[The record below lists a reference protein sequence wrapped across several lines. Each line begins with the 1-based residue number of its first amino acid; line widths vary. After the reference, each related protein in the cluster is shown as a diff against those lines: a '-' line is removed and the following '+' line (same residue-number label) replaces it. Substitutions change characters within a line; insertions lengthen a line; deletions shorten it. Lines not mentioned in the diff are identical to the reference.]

1 VKDLVCREVVV
12 GRGSSYAEE
21 LPAMIEN
28 RLEGTGEEY
37 EEKNPD
43 WKHSF
48 SDIVCGVLRSH
59 SLFHCRPPTPLFT
72 ARNHD
77 TEVHELRVEVFDSEN
92 NSVLDETYELAPDE
106 RISHPK
112 SFRFRVP
119 GFEIMDY
126 TFKFTL
132 DGRITETYST
142 SVRPWNTV
150 EVELYADYAEGRPLS
165 VGEITV

>member
-1 VKDLVCREVVV
+1 MKSPKRKILIGSAVLVILFVV
-12 GRGSSYAEE
+12 
-21 LPAMIEN
+21 
-28 RLEGTGEEY
+28 
-37 EEKNPD
+37 
-43 WKHSF
+43 
-48 SDIVCGVLRSH
+48 
-59 SLFHCRPPTPLFT
+59 LFVAIPYFIAGPPTPLFT

-77 TEVHELRVEVFDSEN
+77 SEVHELRVEVFDSGN

-119 GFEIMDY
+119 GFEIVDY

-132 DGRITETYST
+132 DCRFTETYST

-150 EVELYADYAEGRPLS
+150 EVELYAAYAEGRPLS

>member
-1 VKDLVCREVVV
+1 MKSLKGKILIGSAVLVILFVV
-12 GRGSSYAEE
+12 
-21 LPAMIEN
+21 
-28 RLEGTGEEY
+28 
-37 EEKNPD
+37 
-43 WKHSF
+43 
-48 SDIVCGVLRSH
+48 
-59 SLFHCRPPTPLFT
+59 LFVAIPYFIAGPPTPLFT

-77 TEVHELRVEVFDSEN
+77 SEVHELRVGVFDSGN
-92 NSVLDETYELAPDE
+92 NSVLDETYELTPDE

-119 GFEIMDY
+119 GFEIVDY

-132 DGRITETYST
+132 DGRFTETYST